1 MSVISDLIDS
11 IIAMPGEFADVA
23 TQGPVEG
30 LLVLI
35 GALFVIVPSVALGYL
50 TLGVAV
56 DLVLPDSSEISHP

>member
-1 MSVISDLIDS
+1 MSVISELIDS

-50 TLGVAV
+50 TLGVVV
-56 DLVLPDSSEISHP
+56 DLLLPDSSEISHP